1 MVKALT
7 YGYVKKELHKSLLS
21 ISNSRIIVGEH
32 FRWKY
37 ILFGNRY
44 LSVSLPV
51 PRRNRKILEDD
62 STCSNR
68 IPGFKHEASFPL
80 SSKNPVEQKAER
92 SAMLPPL
99 FSFIRES
106 GEAEHTHTHSRIS
119 IQGENK
125 RQKNEAA
132 CRFSESRPYLR
143 GRRRSLTRRTFA

>member
-1 MVKALT
+1 MLP
-7 YGYVKKELHKSLLS
+7 

-44 LSVSLPV
+44 LSVSLLV

-80 SSKNPVEQKAER
+80 SSKNRVEQKVER
-92 SAMLPPL
+92 SATSFFL
-99 FSFIRES
+99 FYSEKWRS
-106 GEAEHTHTHSRIS
+106 RAHTHTHTHTHTHSLSLSLSLFHAYLYKARTNGRKMKPPAAFSNLGRIS
-119 IQGENK
+119 
-125 RQKNEAA
+125 EAA
-132 CRFSESRPYLR
+132 VDN
-143 GRRRSLTRRTFA
+143 GI

>member
-1 MVKALT
+1 MVKALS

-106 GEAEHTHTHSRIS
+106 GEAEHTHTLTHI
-119 IQGENK
+119 
-125 RQKNEAA
+125 
-132 CRFSESRPYLR
+132 Y
-143 GRRRSLTRRTFA
+143 TRRKQTAEK